1 MLPLRCECHCCAALS
16 VSVVQN
22 LGHVLVRCQR
32 MIIEL
37 AESPD
42 AADAPLIRSQLCLVL
57 CSDVLSVVQ

>member
-1 MLPLRCECHCCAALS
+1 M
-16 VSVVQN
+16 QN